1 MHPVA
6 GIQFSV
12 THHTQ
17 IPKCFISNRVM
28 DLKMVC
34 CRNLLDDSKSD
45 SKDGEDALD
54 KDVCQEFNKI
64 VS

>member
-1 MHPVA
+1 
-6 GIQFSV
+6 
-12 THHTQ
+12 
-17 IPKCFISNRVM
+17 M